1 MSGDRRPAGFLQWRN
16 WSLPT
21 KLAAVVLVPVLFA
34 ITLGVGQI
42 QWQVEQADEYGRV
55 AQVLDAEKQ
64 VEPLLS
70 GLQQERNHAVDSLV
84 GDGRIGAF
92 TDQAKATDKAA
103 EDLRGVITDNDVYTD
118 VVGER
123 FNETRRAL
131 DALGAVRAG
140 VQAHRVTAVQ
150 AIGAYSQAVRAALAL
165 DRALTTSVADPRIS
179 SSATA
184 MTDLLG
190 LTEEVRLQQ
199 SLVLS
204 GLDEGSLD
212 AATLDNLSGSR
223 ARLLSKINDAGSGV
237 AKHWQQ
243 RLQQQLQVPAIVQRN
258 QMLGAI
264 ISESTDDVSS
274 GGFSVSREAWN
285 SSSDGSAATIEGG
298 RGELAVEIR
307 SIAQGLADDASDRA
321 GWDSVLL
328 LASLIAAAGVI
339 IMITRQLLGSLRE
352 LRIGALDAAEYD
364 LPQAV
369 TAVREGKGAEAEVPP
384 LPVTTTEEVGQVA
397 RAFDEVN
404 RQALRL
410 AVEQAD
416 LRRGYSDAFVS
427 VSRRSQAL
435 LERQLRLFE
444 ELEQDEEDPDQLSR
458 LFQLDNLA
466 TRMRRN
472 NENLMVLSG
481 SDLARRF
488 TQPTDLADVLRS
500 AVSEIEQYP
509 RIAVQPTP
517 SVKLRGNTA
526 SDLVRLT
533 AELMDNGANFSAPD
547 TVVTVSSYQS
557 GDGTVV
563 LDILDN
569 GIGMGDEDLAE
580 ANERLARV
588 AEDDISTSRRMGL
601 FVAGRLAA
609 RHGISVELHGGP
621 DVEGVRATVLV
632 PAEHVVSAQP
642 GPSQMPPSAQPAQV
656 NGHSLPGLHNPGT
669 FPGAGSLAG
678 AGSPLPQR
686 RPDRNRPEDGGW
698 QTQEPSFAQ
707 DPGTQDSG
715 AHDFSG
721 QDFGGQ
727 DIGAQDFGSPE
738 YDNANQPTS
747 LFEPIFPQD
756 QGENSGQFD
765 GTGFFEPAGGQSNDF
780 FAPAGGEDAPTSSFF
795 GSSLDY
801 DQPAAEE
808 APEPAPEPVRND
820 LAGQWFMPAASDSVS
835 ETGEFHWPETKDG
848 DSALFTSGPSADA
861 DDEPQLTS
869 SGLPQRKPRNKP
881 AEPVGSTSQ
890 ESSPGRSAED
900 ISKQIAR
907 GGVQFGSTDP
917 DSAFKAWPPDPS
929 EPAPELPE
937 AKPWIPQTAE
947 AQAWDFAADKAREA
961 AEAAANPQETS
972 FTSAGL
978 PRRKPKANLV
988 PGSVSDQSQQP
999 RQPRRLQ
1006 RDPNALRSRL
1016 SDFQGGVSR
1025 GRHRMSDEG

>member
-1 MSGDRRPAGFLQWRN
+1 MSGGRRSAGFLQWRN

-21 KLAAVVLVPVLFA
+21 KLAAVVLVPVIFA

-42 QWQVEQADEYGRV
+42 QWQVEQSDDYGRV
-55 AQVLDAEKQ
+55 AKVLDAEKQ
-64 VEPLLS
+64 MEPLMS
-70 GLQQERNHAVDSLV
+70 GLQLERNHAVENLV
-84 GDGRIGAF
+84 GDGQISQF
-92 TDQAKATDKAA
+92 TDQIAATDKAA
-103 EDLRGVITDNDVYTD
+103 ETLRLTLTETDVYTE
-118 VVGER
+118 VVQER
-123 FNETRRAL
+123 FAETRRAMDSL
-131 DALGAVRAG
+131 TAVRAG
-140 VQAHRVTAVQ
+140 VQARKVTANQ
-150 AIGAYSQAVRAALAL
+150 AIGAYSQAVRAMLGL
-165 DRALTTSVADPRIS
+165 DRALTTSVADPAIS
-179 SSATA
+179 STATA
-184 MTDLLG
+184 LTDLLG

-199 SLVLS
+199 ALVLS
-204 GLDEGSLD
+204 GLSDGSLD
-212 AATLDNLSGSR
+212 PPTLDNLSGSR
-223 ARLLSKINDAGSGV
+223 ARLLSKINDASSGV

-243 RLQQQLQVPAIVQRN
+243 RLMQQLQVPAIVQRN
-258 QMLGAI
+258 QMLASVI
-264 ISESTDDVSS
+264 MESTDSKSS
-274 GGFSVSREAWN
+274 GGFSVQREAWN
-285 SSSDGSAATIEGG
+285 ATSDGSVKTIESG
-298 RGELAVEIR
+298 RGELATEVR
-307 SIAQGLADDASDRA
+307 TVAQGLADDASDRA
-321 GWDSVLL
+321 GWDSVML
-328 LASLIAAAGVI
+328 LASLIAAAAVI

-369 TAVREGKGAEAEVPP
+369 TSVREGKGAEADVPP
-384 LPVTTTEEVGQVA
+384 LPVSTTEEVGQVA

-488 TQPTDLADVLRS
+488 TQPTELADVLRS

-526 SDLVRLT
+526 SDLVRLV
-533 AELMDNGANFSAPD
+533 AELMDNSANFSAPD

-563 LDILDN
+563 LDVLDN
-569 GIGMGDEDLAE
+569 GIGMGDDDLAD
-580 ANERLARV
+580 ANQRLSRV

-632 PAEHVVSAQP
+632 PSEHVVSAQQS
-642 GPSQMPPSAQPAQV
+642 GSSQMPPSTPPAQV
-656 NGHSLPGLHNPGT
+656 NGHSLPGLQTSGS
-669 FPGAGSLAG
+669 FPGAGA
-678 AGSPLPQR
+678 PLPR
-686 RPDRNRPEDGGW
+686 RIPEQPEDNGW
-698 QTQEPSFAQ
+698 KTEEPAWQGQ
-707 DPGTQDSG
+707 DPSWEQQYDQD
-715 AHDFSG
+715 
-721 QDFGGQ
+721 
-727 DIGAQDFGSPE
+727 
-738 YDNANQPTS
+738 YNANAPTS
-747 LFEPIFPQD
+747 LFEPIFPHE
-756 QGENSGQFD
+756 QGEHSGQFD
-765 GTGFFEPAGGQSNDF
+765 GGYFGAEADDQANDFFTPAGGDDSR
-780 FAPAGGEDAPTSSFF
+780 TSSFF

-801 DQPAAEE
+801 EPQDHEAE
-808 APEPAPEPVRND
+808 EPAPEPVRND
-820 LAGQWFMPAASDSVS
+820 LAGQWFMPAASDSIS

-848 DSALFTSGPSADA
+848 DSALFTSEQPA
-861 DDEPQLTS
+861 DDEPSLTS
-869 SGLPQRKPRNKP
+869 SGLPRRKPRNPSP
-881 AEPVGSTSQ
+881 AEPAEEAPQS
-890 ESSPGRSAED
+890 RSAGD
-900 ISKQIAR
+900 ISKQLAHN
-907 GGVQFGSTDP
+907 GVQFGRTDQETAYKP
-917 DSAFKAWPPDPS
+917 WPP
-929 EPAPELPE
+929 EPGEQAPELPQ
-937 AKPWIPQTAE
+937 AQPWIPQTPE

-961 AEAAANPQETS
+961 AESAANPQETS

-999 RQPRRLQ
+999 SQPRRFQ
-1006 RDPNALRSRL
+1006 RDPDALRNRL

-1025 GRHRMSDEG
+1025 GRHRMTDEG

>member
-1 MSGDRRPAGFLQWRN
+1 MSGGRAAGFLQWRN

-21 KLAAVVLVPVLFA
+21 KLAAVVLVPVIFA
-34 ITLGVGQI
+34 VTLGVGQI

-55 AQVLDAEKQ
+55 AKVLDAENQ
-64 VEPLLS
+64 LEPLTN
-70 GLQQERNHAVDSLV
+70 GLQLERNRAVENLV
-84 GDGRIGAF
+84 GDGQIAAF
-92 TDQAKATDKAA
+92 TEQAAATDKAA
-103 EDLRGVITDNDVYTD
+103 EDLRVVLTENDIYTD
-118 VVGER
+118 VVQER
-123 FNETRRAL
+123 FAETRRAL

-140 VQAHRVTAVQ
+140 VQAKRVTAVQ

-179 SSATA
+179 NTATA
-184 MTDLLG
+184 LTDMLG

-199 SLVLS
+199 ALVLS
-204 GLDEGSLD
+204 GLSEGSLD
-212 AATLDNLSGSR
+212 AATLDSLSGSR
-223 ARLLSKINDAGSGV
+223 ARLLSKINDASSGV

-258 QMLGAI
+258 QMLAMI
-264 ISESTDDVSS
+264 IMESTDGKSS
-274 GGFSVSREAWN
+274 GGYSVNREAWN
-285 SSSDGSAATIEGG
+285 GTSDGSAQTIEGG
-298 RGELAVEIR
+298 RGELAAEVR
-307 SIAQGLADDASDRA
+307 TVAQDLADDASDRA

-328 LASLIAAAGVI
+328 LSSLIAAAGVI
-339 IMITRQLLGSLRE
+339 IMISRQLLGSLRE

-364 LPQAV
+364 LPHAV
-369 TAVREGKGAEAEVPP
+369 TAVRQGKGAEADVPP
-384 LPVTTTEEVGQVA
+384 LPVKTTEEVGQVA

-488 TQPTDLADVLRS
+488 TQPTELADVLRS

-526 SDLVRLT
+526 SDLVRLA

-569 GIGMGDEDLAE
+569 GIGMGDDDLAE

-656 NGHSLPGLHNPGT
+656 NGHSLPGLHN
-669 FPGAGSLAG
+669 AGSFPD
-678 AGSPLPQR
+678 AGSPLPR
-686 RPDRNRPEDGGW
+686 RVPEQHRPEDNGW

-707 DPGTQDSG
+707 D
-715 AHDFSG
+715 
-721 QDFGGQ
+721 
-727 DIGAQDFGSPE
+727 FGSQE
-738 YDNANQPTS
+738 YDDYNANEPTS
-747 LFEPIFPQD
+747 LFEPVFPND
-756 QGENSGQFD
+756 QAEPSGQFE
-765 GTGFFEPAGGQSNDF
+765 GTSFFEPAGGGQSNDF
-780 FAPAGGEDAPTSSFF
+780 FTPAGGEDAPTNSFF

-801 DQPAAEE
+801 DQPAADEGE
-808 APEPAPEPVRND
+808 ADEPEPVRND
-820 LAGQWFMPAASDSVS
+820 LAGQWFMPAASDPIS
-835 ETGEFHWPETKDG
+835 ETGEFHWPDTKDG
-848 DSALFTSGPSADA
+848 DSALFTSGPGDDA
-861 DDEPQLTS
+861 DEEPQLTS
-869 SGLPQRKPRNKP
+869 SGLPQRKPRSKSASEEAP
-881 AEPVGSTSQ
+881 K
-890 ESSPGRSAED
+890 GRSAED
-900 ISKQIAR
+900 ISKQLAHN
-907 GGVQFGSTDP
+907 GVQFGQTDLE
-917 DSAFKAWPPDPS
+917 SAHKPWPPDPS
-929 EPAPELPE
+929 EPAPELPQAE
-937 AKPWIPQTAE
+937 PWIPQTPE

-978 PRRKPKANLV
+978 PRRQPKANLV
-988 PGSVSDQSQQP
+988 PGSVSSPSQQP
-999 RQPRRLQ
+999 SQPRRFQ

-1025 GRHRMSDEG
+1025 GRHRMTDED

>member
-1 MSGDRRPAGFLQWRN
+1 MSGDRRSAGFLQWRN

-21 KLAAVVLVPVLFA
+21 KFAAVVLVPVLFA

-42 QWQVEQADEYGRV
+42 QWQVDQADQYGRV
-55 AQVLDAEKQ
+55 AQVLDAEDQ
-64 VEPLLS
+64 VEPLTS
-70 GLQQERNHAVDSLV
+70 GLQLERNHAVENLV
-84 GDGRIGAF
+84 GDGEISAF
-92 TDQAKATDKAA
+92 TEQVGATDKAA
-103 EDLRGVITDNDVYTD
+103 ENLRGILTENDVYTD
-118 VVGER
+118 VVHER
-123 FNETRRAL
+123 FAETRKAL
-131 DALGAVRAG
+131 DGLAAVRAG
-140 VQAHRVTAVQ
+140 VQARRVTAMQ
-150 AIGAYSQAVRAALAL
+150 AVSAYSQAVRASLAL
-165 DRALTTSVADPRIS
+165 DRALTTSVADPQIS
-179 SSATA
+179 STATA
-184 MTDLLG
+184 LTDLLS

-199 SLVLS
+199 ALVLS
-204 GLDEGSLD
+204 GLRDGSLD
-212 AATLDNLSGSR
+212 ASTLDNLSGSR
-223 ARLLSKINDAGSGV
+223 ARLLSKINDASSGV

-243 RLQQQLQVPAIVQRN
+243 RLAEQLQVPAVVQRN
-258 QMLGAI
+258 QMLAAI
-264 ISESTDDVSS
+264 VMESTDRKSS
-274 GGFSVSREAWN
+274 GGFSVEREAWN
-285 SSSDGSAATIEGG
+285 SASDGSAATIEGG
-298 RGELAVEIR
+298 RGELAAEVRTAAEN
-307 SIAQGLADDASDRA
+307 LADDASDRA
-321 GWDSVLL
+321 GWDSVTL

-364 LPQAV
+364 LPSAV
-369 TAVREGKGAEAEVPP
+369 TAVRQGKGADAEVPP
-384 LPVTTTEEVGQVA
+384 LPIDTTEEVGQVA
-397 RAFDEVN
+397 RAFDKVN

-488 TQPTDLADVLRS
+488 TQPTELADVLRS

-526 SDLVRLT
+526 SDLVRLV

-563 LDILDN
+563 LDVLDN
-569 GIGMGDEDLAE
+569 GIGMGDDDLVS
-580 ANERLARV
+580 ANQQLARV

-642 GPSQMPPSAQPAQV
+642 SGQSQMPPAAPPAQV
-656 NGHSLPGLHNPGT
+656 NGHSLPGLQSS
-669 FPGAGSLAG
+669 FPGAG

-686 RPDRNRPEDGGW
+686 VPDQHRPEDDGW
-698 QTQEPSFAQ
+698 QTHEPAWAQNDEPSW
-707 DPGTQDSG
+707 
-715 AHDFSG
+715 AHSDE
-721 QDFGGQ
+721 D
-727 DIGAQDFGSPE
+727 
-738 YDNANQPTS
+738 YNANAPTS
-747 LFEPIFPQD
+747 LFEPVFPND
-756 QGENSGQFD
+756 QAERSGQFD
-765 GTGFFEPAGGQSNDF
+765 GSGFFDSGSGQANDF
-780 FAPAGGEDAPTSSFF
+780 FAPAGGEDSQTNSFF

-801 DQPAAEE
+801 DQPAAGDETD
-808 APEPAPEPVRND
+808 EPADEPARDD
-820 LAGQWFMPAASDSVS
+820 LAGQWFMPAASDSIS
-835 ETGEFHWPETKDG
+835 ETGEFRWPETQDG
-848 DSALFTSGPSADA
+848 DSALFTSAKPAE

-869 SGLPQRKPRNKP
+869 SGLPQRKPRNRAA
-881 AEPVGSTSQ
+881 AEPAAEEAGKS
-890 ESSPGRSAED
+890 RSAED
-900 ISKQIAR
+900 ISKQLAHN
-907 GGVQFGSTDP
+907 GVQFGHTDTK
-917 DSAFKAWPPDPS
+917 SAFQPWPPDPS
-929 EPAPELPE
+929 EQAPELPQ
-937 AKPWIPQTAE
+937 AQPWIPQTPE

-988 PGSVSDQSQQP
+988 PGSVSDQSEQP
-999 RQPRRLQ
+999 SQPRRFQ

-1025 GRHRMSDEG
+1025 GRHRSDEG

>member
-1 MSGDRRPAGFLQWRN
+1 MSGDRRFAGLLQWRN

-21 KLAAVVLVPVLFA
+21 KLAAVVLVPVIFA

-42 QWQVEQADEYGRV
+42 QWQVEQADEYRRV

-64 VEPLLS
+64 LEPLTS
-70 GLQQERNHAVDSLV
+70 GLQLERNRAVESLV
-84 GDGRIGAF
+84 GDGEAGRF
-92 TDQAKATDKAA
+92 TEQVAATDKAA
-103 EDLRGVITDNDVYTD
+103 ENLRSVVADSDIHTD
-118 VVGER
+118 VVQER
-123 FNETRRAL
+123 YTETRKAL

-140 VQAHRVTAVQ
+140 VQADRVAPMQ

-179 SSATA
+179 STSAA
-184 MTDLLG
+184 LTDLLG
-190 LTEEVRLQQ
+190 LSEEVRLQQ

-204 GLDEGSLD
+204 GLSDGSLEAD
-212 AATLDNLSGSR
+212 ALEALSGSR
-223 ARLLSKINDAGSGV
+223 ARLLSKINDASAGV

-243 RLQQQLQVPAIVQRN
+243 RLQQQLQLPAIVQRN
-258 QMLGAI
+258 QLLASVIM
-264 ISESTDDVSS
+264 ESTDNKSS
-274 GGFSVSREAWN
+274 GSYSVNREAWN
-285 SSSDGSAATIEGG
+285 TTSDGSASTIEAG
-298 RGELAVEIR
+298 RDELATEVR
-307 SIAQGLADDASDRA
+307 TIAQELADDASDSA
-321 GWDSVLL
+321 GWDSVMLM
-328 LASLIAAAGVI
+328 ASLIAAAGVI
-339 IMITRQLLGSLRE
+339 IMITRQLLSSLRE

-364 LPQAV
+364 LPEAV
-369 TAVREGKGAEAEVPP
+369 TAVRKGKGSEAEVPP
-384 LPVTTTEEVGQVA
+384 LPVSTTEEVGQVA

-488 TQPTDLADVLRS
+488 TQPTELADVLRS

-563 LDILDN
+563 IDVLDN

-632 PAEHVVSAQP
+632 PAEHVVSSEH
-642 GPSQMPPSAQPAQV
+642 GPSQVPPPSAQPGQV
-656 NGHSLPGLHNPGT
+656 NGHSLPGMQSGT
-669 FPGAGSLAG
+669 FPG

-686 RPDRNRPEDGGW
+686 VPDQHRPDDSGW
-698 QTQEPSFAQ
+698 QTHEPSFAQ
-707 DPGTQDSG
+707 DFGAQSFGAQGFGVQD
-715 AHDFSG
+715 H
-721 QDFGGQ
+721 
-727 DIGAQDFGSPE
+727 GAQDYE
-738 YDNANQPTS
+738 QYDNSDEPTS
-747 LFEPIFPQD
+747 LFEPLFPNEQA
-756 QGENSGQFD
+756 ESSGFEASS
-765 GTGFFEPAGGQSNDF
+765 FFEPAGGGQANDF
-780 FAPAGGEDAPTSSFF
+780 FTPAGGGESSAGSFF
-795 GSSLDY
+795 DSSQDHG
-801 DQPAAEE
+801 EE
-808 APEPAPEPVRND
+808 AEEPAPEPVGND
-820 LAGQWFMPAASDSVS
+820 LAGQWFMPASSDPIS
-835 ETGEFHWPETKDG
+835 ETGEFRWPETKDG
-848 DSALFTSGPSADA
+848 DSALFTSSASEEG
-861 DDEPQLTS
+861 DDEPQLTP
-869 SGLPQRKPRNKP
+869 SGLPQRKPRNMAASES
-881 AEPVGSTSQ
+881 AEEAPK
-890 ESSPGRSAED
+890 GRSPED
-900 ISKQIAR
+900 ISKQLAHN
-907 GGVQFGSTDP
+907 GVQFGRTDP
-917 DSAFKAWPPDPS
+917 ETAHKPWPPDPS
-929 EPAPELPE
+929 EQEPELPE
-937 AKPWIPQTAE
+937 PKPWIPQTPEAE
-947 AQAWDFAADKAREA
+947 AWDFAADKAREA

-988 PGSVSDQSQQP
+988 PGSVSSQSQQP
-999 RQPRRLQ
+999 SQPRRLP

-1025 GRHRMSDEG
+1025 GRHRMTDEG

>member
-16 WSLPT
+16 WSLPA

-42 QWQVEQADEYGRV
+42 QWQVDQADQYGRV
-55 AQVLDAEKQ
+55 AQVLDAEDQ
-64 VEPLLS
+64 LEPLTS
-70 GLQQERNHAVDSLV
+70 GLQLERNHAVENLV
-84 GDGRIGAF
+84 GDGQIGTF
-92 TDQAKATDKAA
+92 TEQVGATDKAA
-103 EDLRGVITDNDVYTD
+103 ENLRAILTENDVYTD
-118 VVGER
+118 VVHER
-123 FNETRRAL
+123 FAETRKAL
-131 DALGAVRAG
+131 DGLAAVRAG
-140 VQAHRVTAVQ
+140 VQAKRVTAMQ
-150 AIGAYSQAVRAALAL
+150 AVGAYSQAVRAALAL
-165 DRALTTSVADPRIS
+165 DRALTTSVADPQIS
-179 SSATA
+179 STATA
-184 MTDLLG
+184 LTDLLS

-199 SLVLS
+199 ALVLS
-204 GLDEGSLD
+204 GLRDGSLD
-212 AATLDNLSGSR
+212 APTLDNLSGSR
-223 ARLLSKINDAGSGV
+223 ARLLSKINDASSGV
-237 AKHWQQ
+237 AKHWQK
-243 RLQQQLQVPAIVQRN
+243 RLAEQLQVPAIVQRN
-258 QMLGAI
+258 QMLGVI
-264 ISESTDDVSS
+264 VVESTDRKSS
-274 GGFSVSREAWN
+274 GGFSVEREAWN
-285 SSSDGSAATIEGG
+285 SASDASAATIEGG
-298 RGELAVEIR
+298 RGELAVEVR
-307 SIAQGLADDASDRA
+307 TVAQGLADDASDRA
-321 GWDSVLL
+321 GWDSVML

-364 LPQAV
+364 LPSAV
-369 TAVREGKGAEAEVPP
+369 TAVRQGKGAEAEVPP
-384 LPVTTTEEVGQVA
+384 LPINTTEEVGQVA

-488 TQPTDLADVLRS
+488 TQPTELADVLRS
-500 AVSEIEQYP
+500 SVSEIEQYP

-526 SDLVRLT
+526 SDLVRLI

-563 LDILDN
+563 LDVLDN
-569 GIGMGDEDLAE
+569 GIGMGDDDLAA

-609 RHGISVELHGGP
+609 RHGISIELHGGP

-642 GPSQMPPSAQPAQV
+642 SGQSQMPPAAPPAQV
-656 NGHSLPGLHNPGT
+656 NGHSLPGLQT
-669 FPGAGSLAG
+669 SFPG

-686 RPDRNRPEDGGW
+686 VPDQHRPEDDGW
-698 QTQEPSFAQ
+698 QTHEPAWAQNDEPSWARSEE
-707 DPGTQDSG
+707 PGW
-715 AHDFSG
+715 AHSD
-721 QDFGGQ
+721 D
-727 DIGAQDFGSPE
+727 D
-738 YDNANQPTS
+738 YNANAPTS

-756 QGENSGQFD
+756 QAERSGQFD
-765 GTGFFEPAGGQSNDF
+765 GSGFFDSGSGQGNDF
-780 FAPAGGEDAPTSSFF
+780 FAPAGGEDSQTNSFF
-795 GSSLDY
+795 ESSLDY
-801 DQPAAEE
+801 DQPVTGEEPDEPAEE
-808 APEPAPEPVRND
+808 PARND
-820 LAGQWFMPAASDSVS
+820 LAGQWFMPAASDSIS

-848 DSALFTSGPSADA
+848 DSALFTSEKPAE

-869 SGLPQRKPRNKP
+869 SGLPQRKPRNRAA
-881 AEPVGSTSQ
+881 AEPAAEEAPQS
-890 ESSPGRSAED
+890 RSAED
-900 ISKQIAR
+900 ISKQLAHN
-907 GGVQFGSTDP
+907 GVQFGHTDP
-917 DSAFKAWPPDPS
+917 ESAFKPWPPDAS
-929 EPAPELPE
+929 EQAPELPQ
-937 AKPWIPQTAE
+937 AQPWIPQTPE

-988 PGSVSDQSQQP
+988 PGSVSNQSDEP
-999 RQPRRLQ
+999 SQPRRFQ

-1025 GRHRMSDEG
+1025 GRHRMTDEG